1 MLKKQFCHLPYHSI
15 TTELILVWQ
24 LKAVLRRNCHKLPS
38 MSMLMCSFVSCIWCC
53 ILLELSPFYF
63 LVVISRVWRNR
74 TDKRD
79 PNKLDANNRISTSE
93 WLWGTC
99 WMKLWVLWHANLYT
113 CTIPNMGWQWGRKD
127 FWWSVV
133 RVWYQISPWTTR
145 KKTFMHV
152 LWIYL

>member
-1 MLKKQFCHLPYHSI
+1 
-15 TTELILVWQ
+15 
-24 LKAVLRRNCHKLPS
+24 
-38 MSMLMCSFVSCIWCC
+38 MCSFVSCIWCC

-93 WLWGTC
+93 WLQGTC

-113 CTIPNMGWQWGRKD
+113 CTIRNMGWQWGRKD

-133 RVWYQISPWTTR
+133 TAWYQISPWTTR
-145 KKTFMHV
+145 KRHCTSLCVQQCWV
-152 LWIYL
+152 LSGMGLYLLAKQLPIIFDIALASYGCWSCISFV